1 MEEVRPNLDDW
12 IGYPSTKTLGTHK
25 MWHQSDEKLEAA

>member
-12 IGYPSTKTLGTHK
+12 IGYPSTKTLVRTKCGT
-25 MWHQSDEKLEAA
+25 SLDEKLEAA